1 MISAFPPL
9 HHKYKSQETQMKQ
22 TVFTSLFLTPEHR
35 TEVRFLPGSPVRSS
49 PGAEQVADPQLP
61 VRALEQPALRWKDA
75 TGINKNHNTDR
86 ISHRHHVFSLE
97 SRPVGKG
104 GFQQETSRSGRLQ

>member
-22 TVFTSLFLTPEHR
+22 AVFTSLFLTPEHR

-75 TGINKNHNTDR
+75 TGINKNQYRQDLPQT
-86 ISHRHHVFSLE
+86 SCVFSLE
-97 SRPVGKG
+97 SWPVGKG